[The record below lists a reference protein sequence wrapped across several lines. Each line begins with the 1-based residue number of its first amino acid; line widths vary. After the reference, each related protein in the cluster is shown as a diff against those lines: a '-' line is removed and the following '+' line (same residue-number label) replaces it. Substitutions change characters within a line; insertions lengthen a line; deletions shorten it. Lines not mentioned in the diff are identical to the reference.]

1 MRESATAIAGSA
13 SGGTDHGGNGSPVP
27 PPHLREDEPMT
38 DPAAV
43 LRAVTERLPAS
54 DTEADGRLR
63 QTLRWASGRLDDG
76 WTQDEVLA
84 AVESGDAVEA
94 QSEAVSPFAV
104 HNTT

>member
-1 MRESATAIAGSA
+1 
-13 SGGTDHGGNGSPVP
+13 
-27 PPHLREDEPMT
+27 MT

-63 QTLRWASGRLDDG
+63 QTLRWASVRLDDG